1 MTEERNTGELRDRR
15 APIAMAG
22 EEFRRLGHQLVDDI
36 AGLLDSLPQRPV
48 TPAESVREVR
58 AALGGGGLPQ
68 SGMAADRLLTEA
80 TQLVFDHSLLNG
92 HPRFQGYITSPPAP
106 IGILGDF
113 LAAAVNPNVGGWGL
127 GPMASEIEGQTVR
140 WLAELIG
147 YPTTCGG
154 LLVSGGNMANFVGF
168 LAARRAKTPWDVRA
182 QGLLAGGKQL
192 RAYCS
197 RATHTWV
204 QKAADLFGLGTDMLC
219 WIETDA
225 HEVMDVGKLERQIEA
240 DRAAGMQP
248 FVVIGA
254 AGTVRSGAV
263 DPLPALAELCRRH
276 DLWFHVDGAYGAVAA
291 LLPEASA
298 DLKGLA
304 LADSVALDPHKWL
317 YSPLEAGC
325 TLVRDPQHLVNAY
338 SFHPEY
344 YHFDNVEEMAVNY
357 HEYGLQNSRGF
368 RALKVWLALRQVG
381 RDGYT
386 AMLRDDIALSRAL
399 YATVAAHPEL
409 EAVSQNLSIAVF
421 RYVPLDLT
429 PGAAAVEEYLNR
441 LNTDL
446 LTAIQLS
453 GRLFVSN
460 AVLGGK
466 FLLRSCIVNFRTTL
480 GDVEAI
486 PEIIAAMGRDL
497 DHKLR
502 PAALAH
508 QSST

>member
-1 MTEERNTGELRDRR
+1 
-15 APIAMAG
+15 
-22 EEFRRLGHQLVDDI
+22 VDDI
-36 AGLLDSLPQRPV
+36 AAFLDGLPQRPV
-48 TPAESVREVR
+48 TPAESVRQVR
-58 AALGGGGLPQ
+58 DALGGDGLPQ
-68 SGMAADRLLTEA
+68 QGAPADLLLAEA
-80 TQLVFDHSLLNG
+80 TQLLFDHSLFNG
-92 HPRFQGYITSPPAP
+92 HPRFMGYITSSPAP
-106 IGILGDF
+106 IGMLGDL
-113 LAAAVNPNVGGWGL
+113 LAAAANPNVGGWAL
-127 GPMASEIEGQTVR
+127 GPMASEIEAQTIR
-140 WLAELIG
+140 WIAELIG

-168 LAARRAKTPWDVRA
+168 LAARRAKAPWDVRA

-204 QKAADLFGLGTDMLC
+204 QKAMDLFGLGTDALC

-225 HEVMDVGKLERQIEA
+225 REVMDIAKLERQIEA
-240 DRAAGMQP
+240 DRAAGLLP
-248 FVVIGA
+248 FLVIGA
-254 AGTVRSGAV
+254 AGTVSTGAV
-263 DPLPALAELCRRH
+263 DPLPALAELCRRY

-291 LLPEASA
+291 LLPEATA

-344 YHFDNVEEMAVNY
+344 YHFDNVEDVAINY
-357 HEYGLQNSRGF
+357 YEYGFQNSRGF

-386 AMLRDDIALSRAL
+386 EMVRQDIALARAL
-399 YATVAAHPEL
+399 YDAAAAHPEL
-409 EAVSQNLSIAVF
+409 EAVGHSLSITTF
-421 RYVPLDLT
+421 RYVPADLHAGGT
-429 PGAAAVEEYLNR
+429 AVEEYLNR

-446 LTAIQLS
+446 LTAIQTS
-453 GRLFVSN
+453 GKLFVSN
-460 AVLGGK
+460 AVLGGQ
-466 FLLRSCIVNFRTTL
+466 FLLRACIVNFRTAL

-486 PEIIAAMGRDL
+486 PGIVAGLGRDL
-497 DHKLR
+497 DRTLR
-502 PAALAH
+502 PANLVHA
-508 QSST
+508 SSTPSSSLQESQT